1 MSCMEMRVG
10 KDSGY
15 PEVLCLENKGARDN
29 WIDSINVFSKCELR
43 AAKEG
48 ESLSALTNGTIDTSA
63 SSINQ
68 FAIMRV
74 KNQEE
79 LQKTYEKGKQNMDSI
94 INIQNENRNSFL
106 KQAI

>member
-1 MSCMEMRVG
+1 MN
-10 KDSGY
+10 

-29 WIDSINVFSKCELR
+29 WIDSINVFGKCELR

-48 ESLSALTNGTIDTSA
+48 ENITALSNGTIDMAA
-63 SSINQ
+63 STANQ

-79 LQKTYEKGKQNMDSI
+79 LENTYEKGKQNMDSI

-106 KQAI
+106 KQAISSYN